1 MSRSYEITEHDHK
14 RINCSDV
21 LTCIVQIVMLKVNFA
36 IMAYKFDKV
45 AVLTDCSALPIAVNF
60 DHHQHHHHR
69 RRRRRRRH
77 RRQRS

>member
-1 MSRSYEITEHDHK
+1 
-14 RINCSDV
+14 
-21 LTCIVQIVMLKVNFA
+21 MLKVNFA